1 MDVEREDVPRHV
13 AKEEWR
19 VGILGRDGG
28 EPFELDAGADRGWD
42 SMLDGRDRDRDA
54 HTAPQ

>member
-19 VGILGRDGG
+19 VGILRRG
-28 EPFELDAGADRGWD
+28 EPLKLEGI
-42 SMLDGRDRDRDA
+42 
-54 HTAPQ
+54 